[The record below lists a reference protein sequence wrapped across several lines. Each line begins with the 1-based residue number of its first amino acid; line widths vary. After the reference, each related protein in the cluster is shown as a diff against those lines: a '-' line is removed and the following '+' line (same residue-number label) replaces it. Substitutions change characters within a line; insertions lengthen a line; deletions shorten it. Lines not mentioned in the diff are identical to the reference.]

1 MGMKMERCR
10 VMEKSLRL
18 LLYISTWA
26 VSVSDGFNIDVTNP
40 ELFSGSQEDFF
51 GYRVLQ
57 YQSDSQK
64 WVVVGAPLSRSRN
77 NETSGAIYSCTPN
90 PAKCDLLYQ
99 QDSENVHFFGMSMAV
114 RSSPSAGLTSCS
126 PSVTCDCDGNSYLS
140 GVCYHFSSTLDISSN
155 NTVAVQECTKGV
167 ANLVFLFDGSASMKT
182 SEFELNK
189 EFIWKIITQLKDSS
203 IQFAAVQFSEHPRT
217 VFTFKDYME
226 NTAEKKL
233 KDEPHMKSLTNT
245 HQAIDYVLA
254 NHFSETDPEARKA
267 LVIITDGTPSDFN
280 SKDVIKRC
288 EDQRI
293 LRFVIGVGNVQMN
306 KLTVFASEP
315 KDQNTFYI
323 QNYAGL
329 EGHLDNMPKTF
340 YTIEGSESSRQRTKE
355 LSQSG
360 FSAIYNQETLIL
372 GAVGSN
378 EWCGLLYEVMGSG
391 AGATEMEIKDPKLNN
406 DSYLGYSLAVGQRAG
421 GSLLFSGAPRYNH
434 RGQVTYF
441 IKRDQTWNSP
451 TNVIGEQVGSYFG
464 ASLCL
469 LDVNLDGDTD
479 FVVVGAPQY
488 YQAQPRREGRM
499 YIYSLTDQMVLVKNV
514 LGQFAASVTS
524 IADLNG
530 DKLQDM
536 AVGAPLEDDGRGAVY
551 IYLGDHMGG
560 IRARYSQR
568 ILARDISQQL
578 QQFGV
583 AIDGSMDMNE
593 DRLSDIVVG
602 ARGTVVLL
610 KSRPVLSVSAQ
621 LSFSPSEINLDH
633 FDCQIKPESF
643 LEVANLTICF
653 SMTEN
658 TISKGAVSSG
668 LNVSFEL
675 SADAVRSWSRAF
687 FELDDK
693 NSRKL
698 LDSVLLSS
706 DHCFNQPLYMPTC
719 VKDTLLPVLIR
730 LNFSQADQQA
740 HSSKAV
746 LNIDSKTVTFV
757 EVPFQRNCQSNT
769 SCVADLELDF
779 KFLNS
784 SLVVV
789 DQAYFIIS
797 VTLLNKGDD
806 SFNTTVV
813 LHYPLGLSLS
823 KFETIKASRRTLS
836 SCGDRDDGALDK
848 TTCSISLPVYRKGS
862 SATFRGVFRISRF
875 YDWNDTMEMTLVAR
889 SENNG
894 NITNGTV
901 RKSLPVQFAV
911 DVAIRFVPESSV
923 TYLNFSLED
932 KDPKPVVLN
941 YTVRNLGVKGLPVA
955 VKFTM
960 PSQMGQN
967 FSLEQHSIDVQNL
980 TTCSVTEER
989 NPALCSG
996 QVSCVRFECGS
1007 FNLEEDSEVHFVLKA
1022 QLTFLNP
1029 QRYTGTWSF
1038 QKFSL
1043 EHVFSSS
1050 AQLHFDSG
1058 KYTQTSSG
1066 PEDDA
1071 SRFHRAK
1078 VSVRAQLVI
1087 PPNQNFIV
1095 SLGALAGLLLLLII
1109 SILLWKCGFFQRKK
1123 VYEVSLV
1130 RSERTQVTL
1139 MNISELID

>member
-1 MGMKMERCR
+1 
-10 VMEKSLRL
+10 MEKFLLL

-64 WVVVGAPLSRSRN
+64 RVVVGAPLSRSRN

-114 RSSPSAGLTSCS
+114 RSSPSASLTSCS
-126 PSVTCDCDGNSYLS
+126 PSVTRDCGRNSYLS

-155 NTVAVQECTKGV
+155 NTVAVQACPPKNV
-167 ANLVFLFDGSASMKT
+167 VFLFDGSYSM
-182 SEFELNK
+182 LNHDFIK
-189 EFIWKIITQLKDSS
+189 SKKFIWDVIARLQNSY
-203 IQFAAVQFSEHPRT
+203 IQFAAVQFSAKPRT
-217 VFTFKDYME
+217 VFTFRDYME

-233 KDEPHMKSLTNT
+233 EDEEHMKDLTNT
-245 HQAIDYVLA
+245 HQAIDYVLGSLFNNVSSGA
-254 NHFSETDPEARKA
+254 DPEAVKV
-267 LVIITDGTPSDFN
+267 LVIITDGAPTDYGAKN
-280 SKDVIKRC
+280 VTKECDDQQVI
-288 EDQRI
+288 
-293 LRFVIGVGNVQMN
+293 RFIIAVRKANIN
-306 KLTVFASEP
+306 KLRVFASEP
-315 KDQNTFYI
+315 KDQNTFQI
-323 QNYAGL
+323 ENHDGL
-329 EGHLDNMPKTF
+329 EGLLDDLQKKLL
-340 YTIEGSESSRQRTKE
+340 YSEDQGERKQEVMKQ

-360 FSAIYNQETLIL
+360 FSSAYDKETLIL

-378 EWCGLLYEVMGSG
+378 EWRGLLYEVMGSG
-391 AGATEMEIKDPKLNN
+391 AGATEMEIKDPELNS

-421 GSLLFSGAPRYNH
+421 VSLLFSGAPRSNH
-434 RGQVTYF
+434 RGQVTF
-441 IKRDQTWNSP
+441 FRKHDQTWNLTSS
-451 TNVIGEQVGSYFG
+451 ISGEQVGSYFG

-499 YIYSLTDQMVLVKNV
+499 YIYSLIDQMVLVKKQEVSESV

-568 ILARDISQQL
+568 ILARTISQQL

-610 KSRPVLSVSAQ
+610 KARPVLSVSAQ
-621 LSFSPSEINLDH
+621 LFFSPPEITLDNKY
-633 FDCQIKPESF
+633 CVLKTESTPPNVT
-643 LEVANLTICF
+643 LSTCF
-653 SMTEN
+653 SIAEN
-658 TISKGAVSSG
+658 TSTGALSSG
-668 LNVSFEL
+668 LNVSFDL
-675 SADAVRSWSRAF
+675 LADFTRRWSRAF
-687 FELDDK
+687 FIHTNIL
-693 NSRKL
+693 SRSLQNFVL
-698 LDSVLLSS
+698 LDSHHTCINHTV
-706 DHCFNQPLYMPTC
+706 YMQNC
-719 VKDTLLPVLIR
+719 VKDVFSPVWIR
-730 LNFSQADQQA
+730 LNFSQAEQQP
-740 HSSKAV
+740 SGSRAV
-746 LNIDSKTVTFV
+746 LNISNKTGASV
-757 EVPFQRNCQSNT
+757 EVPFRRNCQSNM
-769 SCVADLELDF
+769 SCLADLELDF
-779 KFLNS
+779 SFLNS
-784 SLVVV
+784 SLLVV

-806 SFNTTVV
+806 SFSTRMM
-813 LHYPLGLSLS
+813 LSYPLGLSLS
-823 KFETIKASRRTLS
+823 KFETIKASRRTIIR
-836 SCGDRDDGALDK
+836 CADQDDDALDR
-848 TTCSISLPVYRKGS
+848 TSCRISLQVLPADTR
-862 SATFRGVFRISRF
+862 ATFLGTFRTSGF
-875 YDWNDTMEMTLVAR
+875 YGWSEMMEMTLVA
-889 SENNG
+889 SSDNNSNSTKG
-894 NITNGTV
+894 AL
-901 RKSLPVQFAV
+901 RKTLPVRFAV
-911 DVAIRFVPESSV
+911 DLAIIFVPQRSV
-923 TYLNFSLED
+923 TFLPFSVEDRGPKSISIFYL
-932 KDPKPVVLN
+932 
-941 YTVRNLGVKGLPVA
+941 VRNLGMTGLPVT
-955 VKFTM
+955 VNFSM
-960 PSQMGQN
+960 PFQAGQN
-967 FSLEQHSIDVQNL
+967 FCLDQHTVSQNW
-980 TTCSVTEER
+980 TDCNITEER
-989 NPALCSG
+989 SSAM
-996 QVSCVRFECGS
+996 SCVRFECGS
-1007 FNLEEDSEVHFVLKA
+1007 FYLEAESAVQFELKA
-1022 QLTFLNP
+1022 LLTFLNP
-1029 QRYTGTWSF
+1029 HQYTGTWSF

-1130 RSERTQVTL
+1130 RSERTQVKL
-1139 MNISELID
+1139 MNISELND